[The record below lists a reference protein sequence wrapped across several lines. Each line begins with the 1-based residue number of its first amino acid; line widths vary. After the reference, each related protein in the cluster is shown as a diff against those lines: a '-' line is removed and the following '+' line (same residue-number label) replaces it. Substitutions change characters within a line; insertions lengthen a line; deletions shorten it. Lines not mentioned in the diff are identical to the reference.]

1 MVVMQLF
8 SGNAGVLAKNK
19 FTVYRE
25 RTCYLSPNELTS
37 AALFYGF
44 CCSFYFISTVI
55 I

>member
-8 SGNAGVLAKNK
+8 SGDAGVLAKNK
-19 FTVYRE
+19 F
-25 RTCYLSPNELTS
+25 S
-37 AALFYGF
+37 FGFGFGF